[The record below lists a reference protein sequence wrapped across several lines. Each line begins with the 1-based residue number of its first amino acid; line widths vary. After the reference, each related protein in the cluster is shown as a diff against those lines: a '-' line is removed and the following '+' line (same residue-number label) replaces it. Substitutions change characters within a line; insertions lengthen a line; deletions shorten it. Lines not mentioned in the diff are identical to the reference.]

1 MANRV
6 TFLVDGFNLYHSV
19 VDLHT
24 DTGHNCRWL
33 DIRSLCSSFL
43 SAIGNCATLDAVYY
57 FSALAYHKETRRPG
71 TVKRHQTFLDALAST
86 GIVAELAKFKPK
98 QINYRCEKCGHQGT
112 MVRHEEKETDVA
124 IAAKLI
130 ELSTR
135 GAVDGM
141 VVLSGDTD
149 LIPAILTARRL
160 SGKPVYAIL
169 PYKRYNN
176 AFDRVV
182 ARCFKLK
189 PHHYV
194 SHQLPDVIML
204 AGGTAIRKPSEW
216 A

>member
-1 MANRV
+1 MANRL

-19 VDLHT
+19 VDLHA
-24 DTGHNCRWL
+24 DTGCNCRWL
-33 DIRSLCSSFL
+33 DVRSLCSSFL
-43 SAIGNCATLDAVYY
+43 SAIGNRATLDAVYY
-57 FSALAYHKETRRPG
+57 LSALAYHKETRRPG
-71 TVKRHQTFLDALAST
+71 TVRRHQTFLDALAST
-86 GIVAELAKFKPK
+86 GVVAELAKFKPK
-98 QINYRCEKCGHQGT
+98 EIDYRCEKCGHRGT

-130 ELSTR
+130 EFSVR
-135 GAVDGM
+135 GAVDGL

-176 AFDRVV
+176 AFDPIVN
-182 ARCFKLK
+182 RCFRLK
-189 PHHYV
+189 ARHYI
-194 SHQLPDVIML
+194 SHQLPNLITLPD
-204 AGGTAIRKPSEW
+204 GTAIRKPPEW